1 MRKEAIP
8 LPLAFVLWL
17 ETELVFERLSRPEAV
32 FAGSVLL
39 CIWCSLRFS
48 DAQHVRLEQFFI
60 DFDSIRSISYRIKSR
75 KFMPFGC
82 ISGGLYRLPSHH
94 SWLFHWLSAM
104 EHALELNSSSA
115 ASPDYIFF
123 GFDGWRART
132 PMMRG
137 VTFMPSEPPLV
148 WAQEIGSVASIPAL
162 AFFRF
167 SEERN
172 QPTAVTSPLAG
183 ESDPLPSAP
192 ALVPQPALPEVPQVP
207 PLEGETSSGS
217 GEDVGTPE
225 EITFLCA
232 ESSCILHAGIAGFHC
247 IRVRHG
253 RAPVGFVHSQWSSIG
268 GRTKLMLALGLS
280 FQAPGTRISG
290 PPAPE
295 GSIPPKEKEK
305 GEKVEKKVEE
315 DPPSIPKDVDKSD
328 TSISSTDTQ
337 KDATPPNAGSS
348 IPVDTASAAAA
359 DPSIPTPS
367 TTTLPSVR
375 KPNIDPVADPA
386 FLGHKPEGT
395 ACKVSTRQ
403 ITCCREPC
411 GYCNGLCGYSSEI
424 PFDSHFESK
433 HTIHLC
439 KGCFRSKREAKSAP
453 SYQDDR
459 DEEWDDNS
467 WNQSW
472 GGGWSWHYHQ

>member
-1 MRKEAIP
+1 MSTPKAPVTPMENIREPQP
-8 LPLAFVLWL
+8 LKDSIAFVYDTDVHQLAS
-17 ETELVFERLSRPEAV
+17 F
-32 FAGSVLL
+32 
-39 CIWCSLRFS
+39 
-48 DAQHVRLEQFFI
+48 
-60 DFDSIRSISYRIKSR
+60 IRS
-75 KFMPFGC
+75 G
-82 ISGGLYRLPSHH
+82 
-94 SWLFHWLSAM
+94 
-104 EHALELNSSSA
+104 
-115 ASPDYIFF
+115 
-123 GFDGWRART
+123 
-132 PMMRG
+132 
-137 VTFMPSEPPLV
+137 PPL
-148 WAQEIGSVASIPAL
+148 
-162 AFFRF
+162 
-167 SEERN
+167 
-172 QPTAVTSPLAG
+172 
-183 ESDPLPSAP
+183 
-192 ALVPQPALPEVPQVP
+192 
-207 PLEGETSSGS
+207 
-217 GEDVGTPE
+217 
-225 EITFLCA
+225 
-232 ESSCILHAGIAGFHC
+232 
-247 IRVRHG
+247 
-253 RAPVGFVHSQWSSIG
+253 

>member
-1 MRKEAIP
+1 MHIKVHFAEHVTFTFTFLHSLSCYDLACFHLHSIMSTPKAPVTPMENIREPQP
-8 LPLAFVLWL
+8 LKDSIAFVYDTDVHQLAS
-17 ETELVFERLSRPEAV
+17 F
-32 FAGSVLL
+32 
-39 CIWCSLRFS
+39 
-48 DAQHVRLEQFFI
+48 
-60 DFDSIRSISYRIKSR
+60 IRS
-75 KFMPFGC
+75 G
-82 ISGGLYRLPSHH
+82 
-94 SWLFHWLSAM
+94 
-104 EHALELNSSSA
+104 
-115 ASPDYIFF
+115 
-123 GFDGWRART
+123 
-132 PMMRG
+132 
-137 VTFMPSEPPLV
+137 PPL
-148 WAQEIGSVASIPAL
+148 
-162 AFFRF
+162 
-167 SEERN
+167 
-172 QPTAVTSPLAG
+172 
-183 ESDPLPSAP
+183 
-192 ALVPQPALPEVPQVP
+192 
-207 PLEGETSSGS
+207 
-217 GEDVGTPE
+217 
-225 EITFLCA
+225 
-232 ESSCILHAGIAGFHC
+232 
-247 IRVRHG
+247 
-253 RAPVGFVHSQWSSIG
+253 

-328 TSISSTDTQ
+328 KSISSADTQ

-386 FLGHKPEGT
+386 FLEHKPEGT

-411 GYCNGLCGYSSEI
+411 GYCNGLCGYSSEV

-439 KGCFRSKREAKSAP
+439 KGCFRAKREAKSAP
-453 SYQDDR
+453 SKQDDR
-459 DEEWDDNS
+459 DEEWDDSS

-472 GGGWSWHYHQ
+472 GGGWSWRYHQ